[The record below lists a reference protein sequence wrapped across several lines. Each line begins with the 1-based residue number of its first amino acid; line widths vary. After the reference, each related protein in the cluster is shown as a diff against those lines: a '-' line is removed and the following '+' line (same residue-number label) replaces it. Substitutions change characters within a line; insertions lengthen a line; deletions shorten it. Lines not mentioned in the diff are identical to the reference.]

1 MLCFAYDCAAM
12 AILWFYPLLQTYSS
26 IQKRTVEDVWLSY
39 WLIMALVCFVESKIL
54 YFVLDYSYGYGII
67 KMLVA
72 LWLIHPSFKGAE
84 YISENFYGAI
94 YRPAKAI
101 LSQTPLYAFIE
112 GGAAPAAKEEE
123 APEAPAAEEE
133 EAPEAPAAE
142 KEEAPKAA

>member
-1 MLCFAYDCAAM
+1 MEGHKMLCFAYDCAAM

-112 GGAAPAAKEEE
+112 GGAAPAA
-123 APEAPAAEEE
+123 
-133 EAPEAPAAE
+133 E
-142 KEEAPKAA
+142 KEEAPKAE